1 VIAARL
7 LADRLGLQL
16 EVVTVLEPRVIYGV
30 ALGRPPSYLPEV
42 DEARRANREDAVM
55 NYIARFSGGAT
66 PVPMHV
72 RFGAIA
78 EEIATV
84 ARERA
89 ATLVVV
95 GASPHQRVNRIVGG
109 ERAVQVLRSSS
120 CPVLSVP
127 PGLTALPQ
135 HIVVAVDFAPASVRA
150 AQTALLL
157 LADGG
162 TLTLLHALSPL
173 LSDAPL
179 RDATGRDPAT
189 AVQTMFERL
198 RDELRPYVPENVM
211 IETRV
216 TTADAVDGI
225 VTCASAI
232 GADLIAVGTHG
243 PRLLERLF
251 VGSVASSVVH
261 AAAQPVLAV
270 PAPPA
275 AEALEF
281 WLRIAGTATT
291 ARPRD
296 WKAALDGFTR
306 RNTGQRVS
314 VEIDDPALGA
324 QMLGRGC
331 TLNGVTFDRH
341 DKRVEI
347 MVGDSSYPRRHLMH
361 SVPDVESIAMT
372 VDDLGHEALELRHGY
387 GHTLVVVGRPNVY
400 P

>member
-1 VIAARL
+1 
-7 LADRLGLQL
+7 
-16 EVVTVLEPRVIYGV
+16 VVTVLEPQVIYGV
-30 ALGRPPSYLPEV
+30 ALGGTPIYLPEV
-42 DEARRANREDAVM
+42 DEARRAHREDAVM
-55 NYIARFSGGAT
+55 NYIARFSGGAA

-72 RFGAIA
+72 RFGGIA
-78 EEIATV
+78 EETATV

-89 ATLVVV
+89 ATFVVV
-95 GASPHQRVNRIVGG
+95 GAAPHQRANRIISG

-120 CPVLSVP
+120 VPVLSVP
-127 PGLTALPQ
+127 PGFTRLPK

-157 LADGG
+157 LGDGG

-179 RDATGRDPAT
+179 RYATGRDPAT

-198 RDELRPYVPENVM
+198 RDELRPYVPDNVT

-216 TTADAVDGI
+216 KLTEAVDGI
-225 VTCASAI
+225 ITTAALVE
-232 GADLIAVGTHG
+232 ADLIAVGTHG

-261 AAAQPVLAV
+261 SAAQPVLAV
-270 PAPPA
+270 PAPPP
-275 AEALEF
+275 AEALAF

-291 ARPRD
+291 DRPRD
-296 WKAALDGFTR
+296 WEEALDGFTR
-306 RNTGQRVS
+306 RNGGQCVS

-331 TLNGVTFDRH
+331 TLNGVTYDPHDR
-341 DKRVEI
+341 RVEI
-347 MVGDSSYPRRHLMH
+347 MVGDAVEPRRHMMH
-361 SVPDVESIAMT
+361 SVPDVESIGMT
-372 VDDLGHEALELRHGY
+372 VDDVGHEVLELRHGR
-387 GHTLVVVGRPNVY
+387 GHTLVLVAPA
-400 P
+400 PAPA